1 MKDGY
6 WVVRTYEAGQV
17 GEKTK
22 YFVLGDRARR
32 NRRKE
37 ESSIKKQE
45 QNEYSTKKRL
55 ARLIN
60 ANFQQGD
67 ILLGLD
73 YSNGSYAKLMRS
85 ARKAHPEYET
95 LTEEEQLRCIREAAG
110 QEMANYLRRVKRALE
125 KEGRAD
131 ELKYIAITS
140 DMDGDTKDTVRVHHH
155 LIVPASCEHII
166 RMKWGHGGVYCK
178 PLSKQEDY
186 LPLAEY
192 LIAQLRGTPN
202 EKKFVSSRN
211 LIRPQPKD
219 RVAVSDAEIRVP
231 RDCKL
236 IQRAEYK
243 RGAPQYIRY
252 ILPESRAAKIISSA
266 GTAAERS
273 SRHEEEHEGI

>member
-22 YFVLGDRARR
+22 YFVLGDRTRR

-45 QNEYSTKKRL
+45 QNEYSAKKRL

-60 ANFQQGD
+60 ANFTHGD

-73 YSNGSYAKLMRS
+73 YSDASYKKLERS
-85 ARKAHPEYET
+85 ARKAAPDYDSLPEDD
-95 LTEEEQLRCIREAAG
+95 QLRCIREAAA
-110 QEMANYLRRVKRALE
+110 QEMVNYLRRVKRALE
-125 KEGRAD
+125 KEGCAD

-140 DMDGDTKDTVRVHHH
+140 DMDGDTKETVRVHHH
-155 LIVPASCEHII
+155 LIVPASCEHIV
-166 RMKWGHGGVYCK
+166 RMKWGHGGTYCK

-186 LPLAEY
+186 MPIAEY
-192 LIAQLRGTPN
+192 LIAQVRGALN
-202 EKKFVSSRN
+202 AKKFVSSRN
-211 LIRPQPKD
+211 LVRPQPKD
-219 RVAVSDAEIRVP
+219 RIAVSDAEIRVP
-231 RDCKL
+231 RNCKL

-252 ILPESRAAKIISSA
+252 ILPEKKAADISSS
-266 GTAAERS
+266 GGEPAAERS
-273 SRHEEEHEGI
+273 ET

>member
-22 YFVLGDRARR
+22 YFVLGDRKRR

-60 ANFQQGD
+60 ENFTHGD

-73 YSNGSYAKLMRS
+73 YSDASYKKLERS
-85 ARKAHPEYET
+85 ARKAAPDYDSLPEVD
-95 LTEEEQLRCIREAAG
+95 QLRCIREAAA
-110 QEMANYLRRVKRALE
+110 QEMVNYLRRVKRALE

-140 DMDGDTKDTVRVHHH
+140 DMDGDTKETVRVHHH
-155 LIVPASCEHII
+155 LIVPASCEHIV
-166 RMKWGHGGVYCK
+166 RMKWGHGGTYCK

-186 LPLAEY
+186 LPIAEY
-192 LIAQLRGTPN
+192 LIAQERGTLN
-202 EKKFVSSRN
+202 AKKFVSSRN

-219 RVAVSDAEIRVP
+219 RIAVSDAEIRVP
-231 RDCKL
+231 RNCKL

-252 ILPESRAAKIISSA
+252 ILPEKKAADISSS
-266 GTAAERS
+266 GGEPAAERS
-273 SRHEEEHEGI
+273 ET

>member
-22 YFVLGDRARR
+22 YFVLGDRTRR

-45 QNEYSTKKRL
+45 QNEYSAKKRL

-60 ANFQQGD
+60 ANFTHGD

-73 YSNGSYAKLMRS
+73 YSDASYKKLERS
-85 ARKAHPEYET
+85 ARKAAPDYDSLPEDD
-95 LTEEEQLRCIREAAG
+95 QLRCIREAAA
-110 QEMANYLRRVKRALE
+110 QEMVNYLRRVKRALE

-140 DMDGDTKDTVRVHHH
+140 DMDGDTKETVRVHHH

-166 RMKWGHGGVYCK
+166 RMKWGHGGTYCK

-186 LPLAEY
+186 MPIAEY
-192 LIAQLRGTPN
+192 LIAQVRGTLN
-202 EKKFVSSRN
+202 AKKFVSSRN

-231 RDCKL
+231 RNCKL
-236 IQRAEYK
+236 IQRTEYK

-252 ILPESRAAKIISSA
+252 ILPEKKAADISSS
-266 GTAAERS
+266 GGEPAAERS
-273 SRHEEEHEGI
+273 ET

>member
-22 YFVLGDRARR
+22 YFVLGDRTRR

-45 QNEYSTKKRL
+45 QNEYSTKKHL

-60 ANFQQGD
+60 ANFTHGD

-73 YSNGSYAKLMRS
+73 YSDASYKKLERT
-85 ARKAHPEYET
+85 ARKAAPDYDSLPEED
-95 LTEEEQLRCIREAAG
+95 QLRCIREAAA
-110 QEMANYLRRVKRALE
+110 QEMVNYLRRVKRALE

-140 DMDGDTKDTVRVHHH
+140 DMDGDTKETVRVHHH
-155 LIVPASCEHII
+155 LIVPASCEHIV
-166 RMKWGHGGVYCK
+166 RMKWGHGGTYCK

-186 LPLAEY
+186 MPIAEY
-192 LIAQLRGTPN
+192 LIAQVRGALN
-202 EKKFVSSRN
+202 AKKFVSSRN

-231 RDCKL
+231 RNCKL

-252 ILPESRAAKIISSA
+252 ILPEKKAADISSSD
-266 GTAAERS
+266 GEPAAERS
-273 SRHEEEHEGI
+273 ET

>member
-22 YFVLGDRARR
+22 YFVLGDRTRR

-60 ANFQQGD
+60 ANFTHGD
-67 ILLGLD
+67 ILLGID
-73 YSNGSYAKLMRS
+73 YSNASYKKLERS
-85 ARKAHPEYET
+85 ARKAAPDYDSLPEED
-95 LTEEEQLRCIREAAG
+95 QLRCIREAAA
-110 QEMANYLRRVKRALE
+110 QEMENYLRRVKRALE

-140 DMDGDTKDTVRVHHH
+140 DMDGDTKETVRVHHH
-155 LIVPASCEHII
+155 LIVPASCEHIV
-166 RMKWGHGGVYCK
+166 RMKWGRGGTYCK

-186 LPLAEY
+186 MPIAEY
-192 LIAQLRGTPN
+192 LIAQVRGALN
-202 EKKFVSSRN
+202 AKKFVSSRN

-219 RVAVSDAEIRVP
+219 RIAVSDAEIRVP
-231 RDCKL
+231 RNCKL

-252 ILPESRAAKIISSA
+252 ILPEKKAADISSSD
-266 GTAAERS
+266 GEPAAERS
-273 SRHEEEHEGI
+273 ET

>member
-22 YFVLGDRARR
+22 YFVLGDRTRR

-45 QNEYSTKKRL
+45 QNEYSAKKRL

-60 ANFQQGD
+60 ANFTHGD

-73 YSNGSYAKLMRS
+73 YSDASYKKLERS
-85 ARKAHPEYET
+85 ARKAAPDYDSLPEED
-95 LTEEEQLRCIREAAG
+95 QLRCIREAAA
-110 QEMANYLRRVKRALE
+110 QEMVNYLRRVKRALE

-140 DMDGDTKDTVRVHHH
+140 DMDGDTKETVRVHHH

-166 RMKWGHGGVYCK
+166 RMKWGHGGTYCK

-186 LPLAEY
+186 LPIAEY
-192 LIAQLRGTPN
+192 LIAQVRGTLN
-202 EKKFVSSRN
+202 AKKFVSSRN
-211 LIRPQPKD
+211 LNRPQPKD
-219 RVAVSDAEIRVP
+219 RIAVSDAEIRVP
-231 RDCKL
+231 RNCKL

-252 ILPESRAAKIISSA
+252 ILPEKKAADISSS
-266 GTAAERS
+266 GGEPAAERS
-273 SRHEEEHEGI
+273 ET

>member
-22 YFVLGDRARR
+22 YFVLGDRTRR

-60 ANFQQGD
+60 ANFTHGD

-73 YSNGSYAKLMRS
+73 YSNASYKKLERS
-85 ARKAHPEYET
+85 ARKAAPDYDSLPEED
-95 LTEEEQLRCIREAAG
+95 QLRCIREAAA
-110 QEMANYLRRVKRALE
+110 QEMVNYLRRVKRALE

-140 DMDGDTKDTVRVHHH
+140 DMDGDIKETVRVHHH

-166 RMKWGHGGVYCK
+166 RMKWGHGGTYCK
-178 PLSKQEDY
+178 PLRNQEDY
-186 LPLAEY
+186 MPIAEY
-192 LIAQLRGTPN
+192 LIAQVRGTLN
-202 EKKFVSSRN
+202 AKKFVSSRN
-211 LIRPQPKD
+211 LTRPQPKD

-231 RDCKL
+231 RNCKL

-252 ILPESRAAKIISSA
+252 ILPEKKAADISSSD
-266 GTAAERS
+266 GEPAAERS
-273 SRHEEEHEGI
+273 ET

>member
-22 YFVLGDRARR
+22 YFVLGDRTRR

-45 QNEYSTKKRL
+45 QNEYSAKKRL

-60 ANFQQGD
+60 ANFTHGD

-73 YSNGSYAKLMRS
+73 YSDASYKKLERS
-85 ARKAHPEYET
+85 ARKAAPDYDSLPEDD
-95 LTEEEQLRCIREAAG
+95 QLRCIREAAA
-110 QEMANYLRRVKRALE
+110 QEMVNYLRRVKRALE

-140 DMDGDTKDTVRVHHH
+140 DMDGDTKETVRVHHH

-166 RMKWGHGGVYCK
+166 RMTWGHGGTYCK

-186 LPLAEY
+186 LPIAEY
-192 LIAQLRGTPN
+192 LIAQVRGTLN
-202 EKKFVSSRN
+202 AKKFVSSRN

-219 RVAVSDAEIRVP
+219 RIAVSDAEIRVP
-231 RDCKL
+231 RNCKL

-252 ILPESRAAKIISSA
+252 ILPEKKAADISSS
-266 GTAAERS
+266 GGEPAAERS
-273 SRHEEEHEGI
+273 ET

>member
-22 YFVLGDRARR
+22 YFVLGDRTRR

-60 ANFQQGD
+60 ANFTHGD

-73 YSNGSYAKLMRS
+73 YSDASYKKLERS
-85 ARKAHPEYET
+85 AREAAPDYDSLPEED
-95 LTEEEQLRCIREAAG
+95 QLRCIREAAA

-140 DMDGDTKDTVRVHHH
+140 DMDGDTKETVRVHHH
-155 LIVPASCEHII
+155 LIAPASCEHIV
-166 RMKWGHGGVYCK
+166 RMKWGHGGTYCK

-186 LPLAEY
+186 MPIAEY
-192 LIAQLRGTPN
+192 LIAQVRGTLN
-202 EKKFVSSRN
+202 AKKFVSSRN

-219 RVAVSDAEIRVP
+219 RIAVSDAEIRVP
-231 RDCKL
+231 RNCKL

-252 ILPESRAAKIISSA
+252 ILPEKKAADISS
-266 GTAAERS
+266 GGEPAAERS
-273 SRHEEEHEGI
+273 ET

>member
-22 YFVLGDRARR
+22 YFVLGDRTRR

-45 QNEYSTKKRL
+45 QNEYSAKKRL

-60 ANFQQGD
+60 ANFTHGD

-73 YSNGSYAKLMRS
+73 YSDASYKKLERS
-85 ARKAHPEYET
+85 ARKAAPDYDNLPEED
-95 LTEEEQLRCIREAAG
+95 QLRCIREAAA
-110 QEMANYLRRVKRALE
+110 QEMVNYLRRVKRALE

-140 DMDGDTKDTVRVHHH
+140 DMDGDTKETVRVHHH
-155 LIVPASCEHII
+155 LIVPASCEHIV
-166 RMKWGHGGVYCK
+166 RMKWGHGGTYCK

-186 LPLAEY
+186 MPIAEY
-192 LIAQLRGTPN
+192 LIAQVRGTLN
-202 EKKFVSSRN
+202 AKKFVSSRN

-231 RDCKL
+231 RNCKL

-252 ILPESRAAKIISSA
+252 ILPEKKAADISSS
-266 GTAAERS
+266 GGEPAAERS
-273 SRHEEEHEGI
+273 ET

>member
-22 YFVLGDRARR
+22 YFVLGDRTRR

-60 ANFQQGD
+60 ENFTHGD

-73 YSNGSYAKLMRS
+73 YSDASYKKLERS
-85 ARKAHPEYET
+85 ARKAAPDYDSLPEED
-95 LTEEEQLRCIREAAG
+95 QLRCIREAAA

-125 KEGRAD
+125 KECRAD
-131 ELKYIAITS
+131 ELKYVAITS
-140 DMDGDTKDTVRVHHH
+140 DMDGDTKETVRVHHH

-166 RMKWGHGGVYCK
+166 RMKWGHGGTYCK

-186 LPLAEY
+186 MPIAEY
-192 LIAQLRGTPN
+192 LIAQVRGELN
-202 EKKFVSSRN
+202 AKKFVSSRN

-231 RDCKL
+231 RNCKL

-252 ILPESRAAKIISSA
+252 ILPEKKAADISSSD
-266 GTAAERS
+266 GEPAAERS
-273 SRHEEEHEGI
+273 ET

>member
-22 YFVLGDRARR
+22 YFVLGDRTRR

-60 ANFQQGD
+60 ENFTHGD

-73 YSNGSYAKLMRS
+73 YSDASYKKLERS
-85 ARKAHPEYET
+85 ARKAAPDYDSLPEED
-95 LTEEEQLRCIREAAG
+95 QLRCIREAAA
-110 QEMANYLRRVKRALE
+110 QEMVNYLRRVKRALE
-125 KEGRAD
+125 KEGCAD

-140 DMDGDTKDTVRVHHH
+140 DMDGDTKETVRVHHH

-166 RMKWGHGGVYCK
+166 RMKWGHGGTYCK

-186 LPLAEY
+186 MPIAEY
-192 LIAQLRGTPN
+192 LIAQVRGTLN
-202 EKKFVSSRN
+202 AKKFVSSRN

-219 RVAVSDAEIRVP
+219 RIAVSDAEIRVP
-231 RDCKL
+231 RNCKL

-252 ILPESRAAKIISSA
+252 ILPEKKAADISSSD
-266 GTAAERS
+266 GEPAAERS
-273 SRHEEEHEGI
+273 ET

>member
-22 YFVLGDRARR
+22 YFVLGDRTRR
-32 NRRKE
+32 NKRKE

-60 ANFQQGD
+60 ANFTHGD

-73 YSNGSYAKLMRS
+73 YSDASYKKLERS
-85 ARKAHPEYET
+85 ARKAAPDYDSLPEED
-95 LTEEEQLRCIREAAG
+95 QLRCIREAAS
-110 QEMANYLRRVKRALE
+110 QEMVNYLRRVKRALE
-125 KEGRAD
+125 KEGRGD

-140 DMDGDTKDTVRVHHH
+140 DMDGDTKETVRVHHH

-166 RMKWGHGGVYCK
+166 RVKWGHGGTYCK

-186 LPLAEY
+186 MPIAEY
-192 LIAQLRGTPN
+192 LIAQVRGTLN
-202 EKKFVSSRN
+202 AKKFVSSRN

-231 RDCKL
+231 RNCKL

-252 ILPESRAAKIISSA
+252 ILPENKAADISSS
-266 GTAAERS
+266 GGEPAAERS
-273 SRHEEEHEGI
+273 ET

>member
-22 YFVLGDRARR
+22 YFVLGDRTRR

-45 QNEYSTKKRL
+45 QNEYSAKKRL

-60 ANFQQGD
+60 ANFTHGD

-73 YSNGSYAKLMRS
+73 YSDASYKKLKRS
-85 ARKAHPEYET
+85 ARKAAPDYDSLPEED
-95 LTEEEQLRCIREAAG
+95 QLRCIREAAA
-110 QEMANYLRRVKRALE
+110 QEMVNYLRRVKRALE

-140 DMDGDTKDTVRVHHH
+140 DMDGDTKETVRVHHH
-155 LIVPASCEHII
+155 LIVPASCEHIV
-166 RMKWGHGGVYCK
+166 RMKWGHGGTYCK

-186 LPLAEY
+186 MPIAEY
-192 LIAQLRGTPN
+192 LIAQVRGTLN
-202 EKKFVSSRN
+202 AKKFVSSRN

-219 RVAVSDAEIRVP
+219 RIAVSDAEIRVP
-231 RDCKL
+231 RNCKL

-252 ILPESRAAKIISSA
+252 ILPEKKAADISSSD
-266 GTAAERS
+266 GEPAAERS
-273 SRHEEEHEGI
+273 ET

>member
-22 YFVLGDRARR
+22 YFVLGDRTRR

-60 ANFQQGD
+60 ANFTHGD
-67 ILLGLD
+67 ILLGID
-73 YSNGSYAKLMRS
+73 YSNASYKKLERS
-85 ARKAHPEYET
+85 ARKAAPDYDSMPEED
-95 LTEEEQLRCIREAAG
+95 QLRCIREAAA
-110 QEMANYLRRVKRALE
+110 QEMENYLRRVKRALE

-140 DMDGDTKDTVRVHHH
+140 DMDGDTKETVRVHHH
-155 LIVPASCEHII
+155 LIVPASCEHIV
-166 RMKWGHGGVYCK
+166 RMKWGRGGTYCK

-186 LPLAEY
+186 MPIAEY
-192 LIAQLRGTPN
+192 LIAQVRGTLN
-202 EKKFVSSRN
+202 AKKFVSSRN

-231 RDCKL
+231 RNCKL

-252 ILPESRAAKIISSA
+252 ILPEKKAADISSSD
-266 GTAAERS
+266 GEPAAERS
-273 SRHEEEHEGI
+273 ET

>member
-22 YFVLGDRARR
+22 YFVLGDRTRR

-60 ANFQQGD
+60 ANFTHGD

-73 YSNGSYAKLMRS
+73 YSDASYKKLERS
-85 ARKAHPEYET
+85 ARKAAPDYDSLPEED
-95 LTEEEQLRCIREAAG
+95 QLRCIREAAA
-110 QEMANYLRRVKRALE
+110 QEMENYLRRVKRALE

-140 DMDGDTKDTVRVHHH
+140 DMDGDTKETVRVHHH
-155 LIVPASCEHII
+155 LIVPASCEHIV
-166 RMKWGHGGVYCK
+166 RMKWGRGGTYCK

-186 LPLAEY
+186 IPIAEY
-192 LIAQLRGTPN
+192 LIAQVRGTLN
-202 EKKFVSSRN
+202 AKKFVSSRN

-231 RDCKL
+231 RNCKL

-252 ILPESRAAKIISSA
+252 ILPEKKAADISSSD
-266 GTAAERS
+266 GEPAAERS
-273 SRHEEEHEGI
+273 ET

>member
-22 YFVLGDRARR
+22 YFVLGDRTRR

-45 QNEYSTKKRL
+45 QNEYSAKKRL

-60 ANFQQGD
+60 ANFTHGD

-73 YSNGSYAKLMRS
+73 YSDASYKKLKRS
-85 ARKAHPEYET
+85 ARKAAPDYDSLPEED
-95 LTEEEQLRCIREAAG
+95 QLRYIREAAA
-110 QEMANYLRRVKRALE
+110 QEMVNYLRRVKRALE

-140 DMDGDTKDTVRVHHH
+140 DMDGDTKETVRVHHH

-166 RMKWGHGGVYCK
+166 RMKWGHGGTYCK

-186 LPLAEY
+186 MPIAEY
-192 LIAQLRGTPN
+192 LIAQVRGTLN
-202 EKKFVSSRN
+202 AKKFVSSRN

-231 RDCKL
+231 RNCKL

-252 ILPESRAAKIISSA
+252 ILPEKKAADISSS
-266 GTAAERS
+266 GGEPAAERS
-273 SRHEEEHEGI
+273 ET

>member
-22 YFVLGDRARR
+22 YFVLGDRTRR

-60 ANFQQGD
+60 ENFTHGD

-73 YSNGSYAKLMRS
+73 YSDASYKKLERS
-85 ARKAHPEYET
+85 ARKAAPDYDSLPEED
-95 LTEEEQLRCIREAAG
+95 QLRSIREAAA
-110 QEMANYLRRVKRALE
+110 QEMVNYLRRVKRALE
-125 KEGRAD
+125 KEGCAD

-140 DMDGDTKDTVRVHHH
+140 DMDGDTKETVRVHHH
-155 LIVPASCEHII
+155 LIVPASCEHIV
-166 RMKWGHGGVYCK
+166 RMKWGHGGTYCK

-186 LPLAEY
+186 MPIAEY
-192 LIAQLRGTPN
+192 LIAQVRGTLN
-202 EKKFVSSRN
+202 AKKFVSSRN

-231 RDCKL
+231 RNCKL

-252 ILPESRAAKIISSA
+252 ILPEKKAADISSS
-266 GTAAERS
+266 GVEPAAERS
-273 SRHEEEHEGI
+273 ET

>member
-22 YFVLGDRARR
+22 YFVLGDRTRR

-45 QNEYSTKKRL
+45 QNEYSAKKRL

-60 ANFQQGD
+60 ANFTHGD

-73 YSNGSYAKLMRS
+73 YSDASYKKLKRS
-85 ARKAHPEYET
+85 ARKAAPDYDSLPEDD
-95 LTEEEQLRCIREAAG
+95 QLRCIREAAA
-110 QEMANYLRRVKRALE
+110 QEMVNYLRRVKRALE
-125 KEGRAD
+125 KEGCAD

-140 DMDGDTKDTVRVHHH
+140 DMDGDTKETVRVHHH
-155 LIVPASCEHII
+155 LIVPASCEHIV
-166 RMKWGHGGVYCK
+166 RMKWGHGGTYCK

-186 LPLAEY
+186 MPIAEY
-192 LIAQLRGTPN
+192 LIAQVRGALN
-202 EKKFVSSRN
+202 AKKFVSSRN
-211 LIRPQPKD
+211 LVRPQPKD
-219 RVAVSDAEIRVP
+219 RIAVSDAEIRVP
-231 RDCKL
+231 RNCKL

-252 ILPESRAAKIISSA
+252 ILPEKKAADISSS
-266 GTAAERS
+266 GGEPAAERS
-273 SRHEEEHEGI
+273 ET

>member
-22 YFVLGDRARR
+22 YFVLGDRTRR

-45 QNEYSTKKRL
+45 QNEYSAKKRL

-60 ANFQQGD
+60 ANFTHGD

-73 YSNGSYAKLMRS
+73 YSDASYKKLERS
-85 ARKAHPEYET
+85 ARKAAPDYDSLPEDD
-95 LTEEEQLRCIREAAG
+95 QLRCIREAAA
-110 QEMANYLRRVKRALE
+110 QEMVNYLRRVKRALE

-140 DMDGDTKDTVRVHHH
+140 DMDGDTKETVRVHHH
-155 LIVPASCEHII
+155 LIVPASCEHIV
-166 RMKWGHGGVYCK
+166 RMKWGHGGTYCK

-186 LPLAEY
+186 MPIAEY
-192 LIAQLRGTPN
+192 LIAQVRGTLN
-202 EKKFVSSRN
+202 AKKFVSSRN

-219 RVAVSDAEIRVP
+219 RIAVSDAEIRVP
-231 RDCKL
+231 RNCKL

-252 ILPESRAAKIISSA
+252 ILPEKKAADISSSD
-266 GTAAERS
+266 GEPAAERS
-273 SRHEEEHEGI
+273 ET